1 MLDTYIQDTFGK
13 RYVIKR
19 QSDLSSNKSFKALN
33 FSDENQAYQF
43 IHKLRTPQDYWLKTV
58 SKLGTFSTRQNTPSK
73 LHAERLICRLLCR
86 KQLFIY
92 ELSGANQ
99 GGSSA
104 VKRSIKKAS
113 GDTYTFIPV
122 SSLLIAQPREL
133 VNVNTK
139 ADAEKL
145 LNELS
150 PDEVQLKEI
159 YKELNISSSDTGSQ
173 STEKLVAAI
182 VSGDIVVAIN
192 KPLASPPTR
201 ETETEV
207 ATADKP
213 AELSPDA
220 GVVTVNQAAP
230 ADPMSN
236 INQKPQADT
245 LVKASDEGT
254 PFCEECEKAKEEN
267 KSHAA

>member
-1 MLDTYIQDTFGK
+1 MLDTYIEDTFGK
-13 RYVIKR
+13 RYVLKR
-19 QSDLSSNKSFKALN
+19 LSDLSSNKSFKALN
-33 FSDENQAYQF
+33 FSDESQAHQF
-43 IHKLRTPQDYWLKTV
+43 INKLRTPQDYWLKTV
-58 SKLGTFSTRQNTPSK
+58 TKLGTFSTRQNTPSK
-73 LHAERLICRLLCR
+73 LHAERLISQLLCR

-92 ELSGANQ
+92 ELSVTNQ
-99 GGSSA
+99 SGSSA

-113 GDTYTFIPV
+113 GDSYTFIPV

-133 VNVNTK
+133 VSISTK

-150 PDEVQLKEI
+150 PDEVKLKEI
-159 YKELNISSSDTGSQ
+159 YKELNISSSGTGSR
-173 STEKLVAAI
+173 STEELVTAI
-182 VSGDIVVAIN
+182 VSGEIVVAIN
-192 KPLASPPTR
+192 KPLASPPAR

-207 ATADKP
+207 AAVDKP

-220 GVVTVNQAAP
+220 GSIAANQAAP

-245 LVKASDEGT
+245 LAKASEEGT
-254 PFCEECEKAKEEN
+254 PFCEECEKAKQEN
-267 KSHAA
+267 KSKAA